1 MERAEEIVKITRNF
15 QVTIPSLV
23 RARAD
28 IKEGSF
34 VRIFYDEAEKVIKIV
49 PLKRKRLTLRLG
61 RDVSVEE
68 MEKAVEE
75 VLDEATS

>member
-1 MERAEEIVKITRNF
+1 MERAEEIVKVTRNF

-68 MEKAVEE
+68 MEKAVGD